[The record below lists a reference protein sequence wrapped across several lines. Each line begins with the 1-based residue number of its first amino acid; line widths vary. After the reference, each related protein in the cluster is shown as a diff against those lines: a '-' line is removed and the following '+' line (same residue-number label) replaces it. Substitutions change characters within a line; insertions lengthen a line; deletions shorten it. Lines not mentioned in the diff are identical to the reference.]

1 MAGYSNP
8 PPTTLWN
15 SPLPTMD
22 ADDFRAVGFHALQM
36 MQIVGSKDVDFWP
49 ITQEEDM
56 HTYTGG
62 FFASGCVGSGPIYN
76 INLRDNSGSPDDL
89 SKIQIGDHLIIR
101 DDTGNDTDTDDISWY
116 RYDVVDIFDNTTDTA
131 NISIS
136 VKYIDDTLD
145 FGDQSPCDMYINYGT
160 YGYGVAGSGYI
171 AAVIREVNPQFLLGD
186 L

>member
-15 SPLPTMD
+15 SPAPLMD
-22 ADDFRAVGFHALQM
+22 ANDFRDLNFHVHQM

-62 FFASGCVGSGPIYN
+62 FFASGCTGAGPLYN
-76 INLRDNSGSPDDL
+76 INLRDNRGSPDDL
-89 SKIQIGDHLIIR
+89 SAVQIGDHLIIR
-101 DDTGNDTDTDDISWY
+101 DDTGDDVDTDDISWY
-116 RYDVVDIFDNTTDTA
+116 RYDVTDIIDNSDTT
-131 NISIS
+131 NISIT
-136 VKYIDDTLD
+136 VKYVDDTQS

-160 YGYGVAGSGYI
+160 YGYGAAGSGYI
-171 AAVIREVNPQFLLGD
+171 AAVIREVNPQLFLGAF
-186 L
+186 